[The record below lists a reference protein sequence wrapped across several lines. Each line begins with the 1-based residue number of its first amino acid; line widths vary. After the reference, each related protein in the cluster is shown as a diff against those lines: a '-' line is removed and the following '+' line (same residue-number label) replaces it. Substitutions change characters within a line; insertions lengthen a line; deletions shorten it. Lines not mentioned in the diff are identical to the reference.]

1 MLDRTRLDGPFIVRA
16 VLLLLLPPP
25 SICMHASSGMEEALC
40 LDRPATRFC
49 STEKARDSS
58 LNTDWNYTEKR
69 SKRDAYHQC
78 KKKTRKHIIMYLQSK
93 AEQSRRG
100 RSTGKAEQEKKKKK
114 HKVVHMDDD
123 PRFLLYLQQRMCE
136 NRQGRDTCTA
146 YYPMDACMHPI
157 RSDHRPSAEVK
168 DSAKPAGR
176 AGMLPLLSSRLMTLP
191 PPASASCQLFT
202 ICSSG
207 RCRSMPR

>member
-1 MLDRTRLDGPFIVRA
+1 MPTTNA
-16 VLLLLLPPP
+16 
-25 SICMHASSGMEEALC
+25 
-40 LDRPATRFC
+40 
-49 STEKARDSS
+49 
-58 LNTDWNYTEKR
+58 
-69 SKRDAYHQC
+69 
-78 KKKTRKHIIMYLQSK
+78 KKKIIIIMYLQSR

-100 RSTGKAEQEKKKKK
+100 RSTGKAEQEKKKK

-136 NRQGRDTCTA
+136 NRQGREGHMYCLLSHG
-146 YYPMDACMHPI
+146 CMHASDPI

-191 PPASASCQLFT
+191 PPSVRPPASASCQLFT